1 MATALGNSFQALLFE
16 DTPHATP
23 VPQLVGMRGECIG
36 GLISFGCP
44 ASRATS
50 GRARPLVG
58 AGLRAAASDRAAGQ
72 LTEPFRVTGRHPM

>member
-16 DTPHATP
+16 DTLHSTP
-23 VPQLVGMRGECIG
+23 VPQLVGMRGE
-36 GLISFGCP
+36 LISFGRP

-58 AGLRAAASDRAAGQ
+58 AGLR
-72 LTEPFRVTGRHPM
+72 GRRIRPGGGSAHSVP

>member
-44 ASRATS
+44 ASRTTS

-72 LTEPFRVTGRHPM
+72 LTLFLEGGR